1 MMQPAPSLSPFN
13 QALDLIETLPL
24 EAQEALL
31 ETAQLRLREQRR
43 AELARESTE
52 ALQEILAGG
61 GSSGTAE
68 DFKREF
74 LAEL

>member
-1 MMQPAPSLSPFN
+1 MQPATSLSVYGQVLEFV
-13 QALDLIETLPL
+13 ASLPL
-24 EAQEALL
+24 EAQEAFI
-31 ETAQLRLREQRR
+31 ETAELRLREQRR
-43 AELARESTE
+43 AELAQESQA

>member
-1 MMQPAPSLSPFN
+1 MQAATSLSTFG
-13 QALDLIETLPL
+13 QALEFVASLPAEQQEAFIETV
-24 EAQEALL
+24 E
-31 ETAQLRLREQRR
+31 LRLREQRR
-43 AELARESTE
+43 AELARDSQE

>member
-1 MMQPAPSLSPFN
+1 MMQAATSHSTFDE
-13 QALDLIETLPL
+13 ALDLVAALSLEDQVSLIETVRR
-24 EAQEALL
+24 
-31 ETAQLRLREQRR
+31 RLNEQRR
-43 AELARESTE
+43 AEIARESEE

-74 LAEL
+74 IAEL

>member
-1 MMQPAPSLSPFN
+1 MMQAATGLSTFG
-13 QALDLIETLPL
+13 QALEFVASLPAEQQEAFIETV
-24 EAQEALL
+24 E
-31 ETAQLRLREQRR
+31 LRLREQRR
-43 AELARESTE
+43 TELARESRE